1 MNGNQ
6 DASVSVP
13 LSQRERELRTSEWA
27 ESEEFEIPADVRIS
41 RGDEAAAEGRAMLIA
56 ALGSEDAV
64 RAAVS
69 GRPSLSGTV
78 GVGPSPKRQVRLP
91 IDLDQAL
98 TARAERE
105 NKRASEIIR
114 DALDA
119 YLNAS

>member
-6 DASVSVP
+6 DASVSAP
-13 LSQRERELRTSEWA
+13 LSAGEHELRASEWV
-27 ESEEFEIPADVRIS
+27 ESEDFEIPADVRIS
-41 RGDEAAAEGRAMLIA
+41 QGDEASAEGRAMLIA

-64 RAAVS
+64 RVAVS
-69 GRPSLSGTV
+69 GRPSLNGSV

-91 IDLDQAL
+91 VDLDQAL

-105 NKRASEIIR
+105 NKRASEVIR
-114 DALDA
+114 DALNA